1 MTESGA
7 RLTNH
12 TTSSVH
18 SHSVASTPSSL
29 SVGLCLLTLAA
40 CGIALLQIDL
50 PLLRF
55 LRSLNL
61 SSSVQKLGD
70 LGDQIGNGGTLI
82 AVSLTVLGIG
92 WLKGWPKFLRAG
104 TESLLAHVCVALLVT
119 GLKHLIGRPRPR
131 FTHSDEWLW
140 WPSWDLGLDS
150 LPSGHSSTSFA
161 VAAVFAKHFP
171 WTAWPMFGLAT
182 LVAMSRVWRGSHFV
196 TDVVAGMA
204 TGYIVGT
211 VLAHPLGDWRRSL
224 SCAITNVIPAVVI
237 VTSTI
242 WIIFHRVQDQ
252 RSNEVLSIV
261 GIALIVLG
269 LISRWSRLYEW
280 RLGIRNVSHQKITV
294 LIGLGFACATG
305 SFVVIGVTI
314 LTVMARWLGNCT
326 VQTDRQDPV
335 KEGSVSKECLYAIGL
350 ALLLILTL
358 RLKGII
364 PIQ

>member
-1 MTESGA
+1 MTQSGA
-7 RLTNH
+7 GLNDH
-12 TTSSVH
+12 AITSVQ
-18 SHSVASTPSSL
+18 SHSDAPAPSSL

-61 SSSVQKLGD
+61 SSLQKLGD
-70 LGDQIGNGGTLI
+70 LGERIGNGGTLI

-92 WLKGWPKFLRAG
+92 WLKGRPILLRVG
-104 TESLLAHVCVALLVT
+104 TESLLAHICVALVVN

-131 FTHSDEWLW
+131 LTHSGEWLW
-140 WPSWDLGLDS
+140 WPSWDSGLDS
-150 LPSGHSSTSFA
+150 LPSGHSSASFA

-182 LVAMSRVWRGSHFV
+182 WVAMSRVWRGSHFV

-211 VLAHPLGDWRRSL
+211 VFAHPLGDWRRSL
-224 SCAITNVIPAVVI
+224 SRAIANVTPAVVI
-237 VTSTI
+237 VTSGI
-242 WIIFHRVQDQ
+242 WIILHRVQDEM
-252 RSNEVLSIV
+252 SNELLSVV
-261 GIALIVLG
+261 GIVLIVLG
-269 LISRWSRLYEW
+269 LIIRWSRLLGW
-280 RLGIRNVSHQKITV
+280 PRGIRNVNHQEMTL
-294 LIGLGFACATG
+294 LIGLGLACATG

-314 LTVMARWLGNCT
+314 LAVMARWVGDRT
-326 VQTDRQDPV
+326 VQVGRQDPV
-335 KEGSVSKECLYAIGL
+335 TEGSVSREWLYAIGVT
-350 ALLLILTL
+350 LLLVLTL
-358 RLKGII
+358 QVKGII